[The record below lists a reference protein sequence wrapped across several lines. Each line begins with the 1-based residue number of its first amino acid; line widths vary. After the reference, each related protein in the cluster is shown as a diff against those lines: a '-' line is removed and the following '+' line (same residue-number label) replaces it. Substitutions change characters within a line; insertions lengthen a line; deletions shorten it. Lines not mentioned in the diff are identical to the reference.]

1 MSEQAYPT
9 REQAERIAT
18 DRCPLK
24 DCAACDIAHWCA
36 SDIMDPTSASQ
47 ACGKSML
54 AMHDALDAKQAEI
67 DRLRAEAESKRLYS
81 AETYYPVS
89 ELEKLRTERGMSMR
103 QMAKKCRVSVSTY
116 SRWASGTS
124 YPDVLSLKHAHEAI
138 AGITDP
144 LPGSNVSQA
153 QLDNIHFD
161 SMQDW
166 E

>member
-1 MSEQAYPT
+1 MSDQAYPT

-24 DCAACDIAHWCA
+24 DCPACDIAHWCA
-36 SDIMDPTSASQ
+36 SDIMDLTSASQ

-67 DRLRAEAESKRLYS
+67 DRLRKSL
-81 AETYYPVS
+81 
-89 ELEKLRTERGMSMR
+89 MS
-103 QMAKKCRVSVSTY
+103 
-116 SRWASGTS
+116 TS
-124 YPDVLSLKHAHEAI
+124 HS
-138 AGITDP
+138 DP

-153 QLDNIHFD
+153 QLDKIHFD